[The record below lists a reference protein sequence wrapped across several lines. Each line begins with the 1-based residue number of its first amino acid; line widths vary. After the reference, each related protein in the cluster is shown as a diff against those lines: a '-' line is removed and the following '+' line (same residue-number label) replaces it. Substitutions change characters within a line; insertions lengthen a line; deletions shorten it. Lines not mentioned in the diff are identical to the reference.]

1 MKLVRTTS
9 DNLDFQQLVVA
20 LDAYL
25 RIVDGDDHAFYAQFN
40 KTDSLSN
47 VLVCYD
53 QEVAIGCGAFK
64 AYDSQTVE
72 IKRMYTLPEYRGR
85 GVAKNIMAAL
95 EEWANEEKYSISILE
110 TGYLQKDAIALYTKI
125 GYEVMENFGQ
135 YEGISTSV
143 CMQKTI

>member
-95 EEWANEEKYSISILE
+95 EEWAKEEKYLVSILE
-110 TGYLQKDAIALYTKI
+110 TGYLQKDAIVLYTKI

>member
-53 QEVAIGCGAFK
+53 QELAIGCGAFK

-95 EEWANEEKYSISILE
+95 EEWAKEEKYSVSILE

>member
-95 EEWANEEKYSISILE
+95 EEWAKEEKYSISILE

>member
-53 QEVAIGCGAFK
+53 QELAIGCGAFK

-95 EEWANEEKYSISILE
+95 EEWAKEEKYSISILE

>member
-95 EEWANEEKYSISILE
+95 EEWAKEEKYSVSILE
-110 TGYLQKDAIALYTKI
+110 TGYLQKDAISLYSKI

>member
-95 EEWANEEKYSISILE
+95 EEWAKEEKYSVSILE

>member
-72 IKRMYTLPEYRGR
+72 IKRMYTFPEYRGR

-95 EEWANEEKYSISILE
+95 EEWAKEEKYSVSILE

>member
-47 VLVCYD
+47 VFVCYD
-53 QEVAIGCGAFK
+53 QELAIGCGAFK
-64 AYDSQTVE
+64 AYDSLTVE

-95 EEWANEEKYSISILE
+95 EEWAKEEKYSVSILE

>member
-53 QEVAIGCGAFK
+53 QELAIGCGAFK

-95 EEWANEEKYSISILE
+95 EEWAKEEKYLVSILE

>member
-95 EEWANEEKYSISILE
+95 EEWAKEEKYSVSILE

-143 CMQKTI
+143 CMQRTI

>member
-95 EEWANEEKYSISILE
+95 EEWAKEEKYLVSILE

>member
-95 EEWANEEKYSISILE
+95 EEWAKEEKYSVSILE
-110 TGYLQKDAIALYTKI
+110 TGYLQKDAIALYSKI

>member
-72 IKRMYTLPEYRGR
+72 IKRM
-85 GVAKNIMAAL
+85 
-95 EEWANEEKYSISILE
+95 
-110 TGYLQKDAIALYTKI
+110 
-125 GYEVMENFGQ
+125 
-135 YEGISTSV
+135 
-143 CMQKTI
+143 

>member
-64 AYDSQTVE
+64 AFDSQTVE

-95 EEWANEEKYSISILE
+95 EEWAKEEKYSVSILE